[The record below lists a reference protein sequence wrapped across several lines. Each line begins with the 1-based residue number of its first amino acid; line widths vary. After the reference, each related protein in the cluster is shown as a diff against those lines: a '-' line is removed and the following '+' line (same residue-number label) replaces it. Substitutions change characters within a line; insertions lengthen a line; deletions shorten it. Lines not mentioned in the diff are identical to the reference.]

1 MSKAK
6 RYYGL
11 KWDQM
16 WLVYLEADT
25 GANDWRASWS
35 ANKDPIAWSRDYAR
49 LMHCALQD
57 RYPGARVTEI
67 E

>member
-1 MSKAK
+1 MSK

-11 KWDQM
+11 RWDAL

-25 GANDWRASWS
+25 GGNDWRASWS
-35 ANKDPIAWSRDYAR
+35 ASREPIAWSRDYAR
-49 LMHCALQD
+49 LMHASLES
-57 RYPGARVTEI
+57 RYPGAKVAEI